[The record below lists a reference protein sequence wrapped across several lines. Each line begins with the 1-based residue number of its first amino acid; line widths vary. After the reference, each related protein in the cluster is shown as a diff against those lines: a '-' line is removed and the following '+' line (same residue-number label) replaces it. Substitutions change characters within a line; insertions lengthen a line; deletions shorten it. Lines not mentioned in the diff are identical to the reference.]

1 MSKLLLIMQRRN
13 QKVLVLT
20 GLIVVAYVGAV
31 SRGESL
37 LWVIAALLVATLITG
52 VSWPRWLVRQLSV
65 TRSGPER
72 AYEGE
77 TIAFRIEVRNHGLL
91 PRFMIELVDRLPFV
105 GAATGDATPD
115 DRVLGVVG
123 YIGGDKYRTFEVRL
137 PCEKRGF
144 YRLGPVSLASG
155 FPLGLAEARQQKNSS
170 LQTLTIYPEVFPI
183 TSLPLHGAPS
193 QIHRGGFLLP
203 EAAGAAEF
211 CGLREYR
218 LGDSPRH
225 IHWPTSAR
233 LNELIVKELEPTASA
248 CLCLALDLSADANI
262 GKGRHATLEY
272 AVKIAA
278 SMAHHACVR
287 GMPVRLVGQ
296 GARPLSAI
304 TGSGENHYRDMLEVL
319 AAVDADGVTPYAQ
332 VLENAAMICER
343 GETVVVFLS
352 EPEWRSERTLESL
365 ALVRS
370 RGLHILAISMDR
382 TSFLEEGKQPSSGE
396 HTPPAA
402 LFNLGVTC
410 MQIRRGDDL
419 FQVFNA

>member
-1 MSKLLLIMQRRN
+1 MNALLSILQLRNRRA
-13 QKVLVLT
+13 LVLA
-20 GLIVVAYVGAV
+20 GLILVTYVGAI

-52 VSWPRWLVRQLSV
+52 LSWPRWLVRQLSV

-72 AYEGE
+72 ANEGE
-77 TIAFRIEVRNHGLL
+77 TITFRVDVRNHGLL

-105 GAATGDATPD
+105 GAATGEAIPG

-123 YIGGDKYRTFEVRL
+123 HIGGGKRRTFEVRL
-137 PCEKRGF
+137 LCEKRGF
-144 YRLGPVSLASG
+144 YQLGPVSLASG
-155 FPLGLAEARQQKNSS
+155 FPLGLVEVRQQKNSS

-183 TSLPLHGAPS
+183 TSLPLRGTPS

-203 EAAGAAEF
+203 EVAGTSEF

-248 CLCLALDLSADANI
+248 CLCIALDLSAEANV

-278 SMAHHACVR
+278 SMAHHACAR
-287 GMPVRLVGQ
+287 GMPMRLVGR

-304 TGSGENHYRDMLEVL
+304 AGSGENHYRRVLEEL
-319 AAVDADGVTPYAQ
+319 AVVDADGAMPYAQ
-332 VLENAAMICER
+332 VLESAAMICER
-343 GETVVVFLS
+343 GETMVVFLS
-352 EPEWRSERTLESL
+352 EPELRAERTLESL
-365 ALVRS
+365 ALLRA
-370 RGLHILAISMDR
+370 RGLHILAISLDR
-382 TSFLEEGKQPSSGE
+382 ASFLEASGQPASGE
-396 HTPPAA
+396 HTPSTV
-402 LFNLGVTC
+402 LFNLGATY
-410 MQIRRGDDL
+410 MRIQQGDNL
-419 FQVFNA
+419 FQLFNA